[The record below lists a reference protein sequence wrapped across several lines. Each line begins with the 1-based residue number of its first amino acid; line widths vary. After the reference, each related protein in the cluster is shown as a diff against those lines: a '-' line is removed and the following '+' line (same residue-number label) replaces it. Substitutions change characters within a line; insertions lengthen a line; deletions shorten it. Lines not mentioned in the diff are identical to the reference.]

1 MKLDYKVDPE
11 ERKIPF
17 EIDDISE
24 QKNQLSLLKSKIDEV
39 EACIEKVGVD
49 IEYALQNIKVPD
61 QLGVDY
67 WIAEKDSLRAK
78 EQCLMNKE
86 QSLRAEKQLLL
97 GILSNKEL
105 YLLEF
110 SKSDIFP
117 LKSYAVMI
125 NINL

>member
-1 MKLDYKVDPE
+1 M
-11 ERKIPF
+11 
-17 EIDDISE
+17 
-24 QKNQLSLLKSKIDEV
+24 KSKIDEV
-39 EACIEKVGVD
+39 EACIEKVGVE
-49 IEYALQNIKVPD
+49 IAYALENIKVPD
-61 QLGVDY
+61 QLGVNY